1 MEHQEN
7 NELLKYLYRFISEN
21 KRNHFERLVKE
32 RTRYLT
38 VVLEDIYQS
47 HNASAVLR
55 SCDVFGVQDVHIIEN
70 RYKYKVNT
78 DVALGSAKWL
88 SLHKYNNDEFNT
100 PECLEKLRSEGYRI
114 VATSPHKEDA
124 TIHGFPIEK
133 GKVALLFGTEYEGL
147 TDEAI
152 GLADEYV
159 MIPMHGF
166 TESLNIS
173 VSAAIFL
180 YHFTTGLRNS
190 DIPWQ
195 LSPAEELD
203 VKLMWVKK
211 VVKSAD
217 LLEKHFFRNYGKP

>member
-1 MEHQEN
+1 MELQEKKD
-7 NELLKYLYRFISEN
+7 LLTYLYRFISEN

-70 RYKYKVNT
+70 RYKYQVNP

-88 SLHKYNNDEFNT
+88 SLHKYNNGEFNT
-100 PECLEKLRSEGYRI
+100 PECIEKLRSEGYRI
-114 VATSPHKEDA
+114 VATTPHKDEE
-124 TIHGFPIEK
+124 TIHGFHLAK

-152 GLADEYV
+152 GQADEYV

-180 YHFTTGLRNS
+180 YQLTTELRNS
-190 DIPWQ
+190 GVPWH
-195 LSPAEELD
+195 LNPGEELD
-203 VKLMWVKK
+203 IKLMWVKK
-211 VVKSAD
+211 VIKSAD

>member
-1 MEHQEN
+1 MELQEKKD
-7 NELLKYLYRFISEN
+7 LLTYLYRFISEN

-70 RYKYKVNT
+70 RYKYKVNP

-88 SLHKYNNDEFNT
+88 SLHKYNNSEFNT
-100 PECLEKLRSEGYRI
+100 PECIEKLRSEGYRI
-114 VATSPHKEDA
+114 VATTPHKNEV
-124 TIHGFPIEK
+124 TIHGFPLNK
-133 GKVALLFGTEYEGL
+133 GKLALLFGTEYEGL

-159 MIPMHGF
+159 MIPMYGF

-180 YHFTTGLRNS
+180 YQLTTELRNM
-190 DIPWQ
+190 DVAWQ
-195 LSPAEELD
+195 LNPDEELD
-203 VKLMWVKK
+203 IKLMWVKK
-211 VVKSAD
+211 VIKSAD
-217 LLEKHFFRNYGKP
+217 LLEKYFFRNYGKP